1 MKDTGDSWHWKFE
14 EDTVGNHPFSTYVTF
29 SAKLE
34 VVLLRGSVKK
44 VFLEMSQNS
53 QENTSARAS
62 FLLSLRPPTLLK
74 KRLWHRCFPV
84 NFVKLLRTPFYG
96 EYLWLLLLKN
106 WHFLTILN
114 EGVKNVSFSNNITFL
129 HYIFGWRRKKWKSL
143 VHKGILKLLK

>member
-34 VVLLRGSVKK
+34 VVVLRGSVKK